1 MKLEFSYCL
10 VSSYGMVSVLYYGS
24 EEIPYLIHRKHNQIA
39 EGKVNEILRNYE
51 QGKED
56 IESPKQLPLCNNT
69 ERG

>member
-1 MKLEFSYCL
+1 
-10 VSSYGMVSVLYYGS
+10 MVSVLYYGS